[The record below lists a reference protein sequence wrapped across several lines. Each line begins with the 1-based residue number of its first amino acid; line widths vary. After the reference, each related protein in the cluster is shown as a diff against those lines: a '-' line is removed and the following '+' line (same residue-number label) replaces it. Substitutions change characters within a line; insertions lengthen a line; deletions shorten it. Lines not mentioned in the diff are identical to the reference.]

1 MGSSST
7 LRRAARLEACAEQLF
22 LLSESRGKEAAGFA
36 IANRR
41 ELSVYKAAVPARTL
55 IRSPAYKQKL
65 RQVAGGERDHG
76 IAFIGHSR
84 LVTDGGRELNRNNQ
98 PVITGGVAGVH
109 NGIIVN
115 HAALW
120 QRHGELQRQFE
131 VDSEVI
137 FALLGQR
144 LQAGVAPGAAARAV
158 FEELQGNA
166 SIACLFDDRDV
177 LLLAT
182 NNGSLYYRMSLP
194 GAAFVF
200 GSESYIVDRFA
211 ARHPR
216 EFGAAPTMHLRAGE
230 GLLVELQTLETS
242 AFSLASSPG
251 AGARGDQGASAPAH
265 PAVRRPPRR
274 VLDGA
279 AQDPPLPAP
288 PRSAS
293 PFDRAALEARYPYV
307 SLRDRLRRC
316 TRCVLPETMP
326 FIDFDASGVCAY
338 CRSRGPLAVLGDQA
352 LEELVAPHR
361 RSDGGPD
368 CIVGVSGGRDSIF
381 GLHYLK
387 QVLGMNPVAY
397 TYDWGMVT
405 DLARRNTARIC
416 GKLGIEHILVSADIQ
431 QKRAYI
437 RANVEAWLERPT
449 LGTVPL
455 FMAGDKA
462 YFYHLTRVR
471 EQLGVTLAFL
481 CENPLE
487 RTDFK
492 TGFAGV
498 PPVIVDANHA
508 YTLPWT
514 HQLELAAFYAKS
526 FIDNPRYLN
535 SSLLDSAKA
544 FAYYYVVKRDF
555 YNLYRYV
562 QWDEQVIERT
572 LFEEYDFERAEDTES
587 SWRIGDGTAAFYNYI
602 YHAIAGMTE
611 NDTFRSNQ
619 IRQGV
624 LTRERALELVER
636 DNRPRFASI
645 QWYLKTI
652 GLERTMSE
660 VLDRI
665 ERAPKLY
672 SRSSS
677 GSSSGAGAAAVSGS
691 PSSQRYSHTVPA
703 AGKLPLV
710 K

>member
-1 MGSSST
+1 MCGIFGGVFAGSSA

-36 IANRR
+36 IANRQQ
-41 ELSVYKAAVPARTL
+41 LAIYKAAVPARTM
-55 IRSPAYKQKL
+55 IRSRAYRQTL
-65 RQVAGGERDHG
+65 RQAASSERGHG

-98 PVITGGVAGVH
+98 PVITDGLAGVH

-115 HAALW
+115 HAELW
-120 QRHGELQRQFE
+120 QRHGQLRRQFE

-137 FALLGQR
+137 FALLRQR
-144 LQAGVAPGAAARAV
+144 LRAGEAPAAAASGV
-158 FEELQGNA
+158 FDELQGNA

-182 NNGSLYYRMSLP
+182 NNGSLYYRKSA
-194 GAAFVF
+194 GGKAFVF
-200 GSESYIVDRFA
+200 GSESYILDQFA
-211 ARHPR
+211 ARHGA
-216 EFGAAPTMHLRAGE
+216 EFGAAPTLHLRAGE
-230 GLLVELQTLETS
+230 GILVELQTLET
-242 AFSLASSPG
+242 AGFSLASSS
-251 AGARGDQGASAPAH
+251 ATGARGANGAAQQGALAMP
-265 PAVRRPPRR
+265 RPPRKL
-274 VLDGA
+274 LDGA
-279 AQDPPLPAP
+279 AQDPPPPVP
-288 PRSAS
+288 PRSAA
-293 PFDRAALEARYPYV
+293 PLDRAKLEAQFPYV
-307 SLRDRLRRC
+307 SLRNRLRRC
-316 TRCVLPETMP
+316 VRCVLPETMP
-326 FIDFDASGVCAY
+326 FIDFDAHGVCGY
-338 CRSRGPLAVLGDQA
+338 CRSRGPLAVLGDEA
-352 LEELVAPHR
+352 LEALVAPHR
-361 RSDGGPD
+361 RSDGRPD

-381 GLHYLK
+381 GLHYIK
-387 QVLGMNPVAY
+387 HVLGMNPVAY

-405 DLARRNTARIC
+405 DLARRNTSRIC
-416 GKLGIEHILVSADIQ
+416 GKLGIEHILVSADIP

-437 RANVEAWLERPT
+437 RANVEAWLARPT

-462 YFYHLTRVR
+462 YFYYLSRVR
-471 EQLGVTLAFL
+471 EQLGVKLAFL

-508 YTLPWT
+508 YTLPRS
-514 HQLELAAFYAKS
+514 HQLDLATFYAKS
-526 FIDNPRYLN
+526 FIENPRYLN

-562 QWDEQVIERT
+562 QWDEEVIERT
-572 LFEEYDFERAEDTES
+572 LLGEYDFERAEDTES
-587 SWRIGDGTAAFYNYI
+587 LWRIGDGTAAFYNYI
-602 YHAIAGMTE
+602 YHSMAGMTE

-619 IRQGV
+619 IRQGMME
-624 LTRERALELVER
+624 RGRALDLVER

-652 GLERTMSE
+652 GLEHTVSE
-660 VLDRI
+660 VLERI

-672 SRSSS
+672 PRS
-677 GSSSGAGAAAVSGS
+677 
-691 PSSQRYSHTVPA
+691 T
-703 AGKLPLV
+703 
-710 K
+710 

>member
-1 MGSSST
+1 MCGIFGAVFAGSST
-7 LRRAARLEACAEQLF
+7 LRGASRLEACAEELF

-36 IANRR
+36 IANQR
-41 ELSVYKAAVPARTL
+41 ELSVYKAAVPARTM
-55 IRSPAYKQKL
+55 IRSRAYRQKL
-65 RQVAGGERDHG
+65 RQVARAERSNG

-98 PVITGGVAGVH
+98 PVITGGIAGVH

-115 HAALW
+115 HAELW
-120 QRHGELQRQFE
+120 QRHGQLQRQFE

-137 FALLGQR
+137 FALLRHR
-144 LQAGVAPGAAARAV
+144 LQAGDTAAAAARTV
-158 FEELQGNA
+158 FDELQGNA
-166 SIACLFDDRDV
+166 SIACLFEDRDV

-182 NNGSLYYRMSLP
+182 NNGSLYYRKSAD
-194 GAAFVF
+194 GTAFVF

-211 ARHPR
+211 ARHTG
-216 EFGAAPTMHLRAGE
+216 ELGAAPTLHLRAGE
-230 GLLVELQTLETS
+230 GALVQLSTLETS
-242 AFSLASSPG
+242 TFSLASPARPG
-251 AGARGDQGASAPAH
+251 LARARGQSGAAHPEQPASAEAR
-265 PAVRRPPRR
+265 AAAPRLPR
-274 VLDGA
+274 KVLDGA
-279 AQDPPLPAP
+279 AQDPPPPVP
-288 PRSAS
+288 PRSAA
-293 PFDRAALEARYPYV
+293 PLDRAALDRQYPYL

-326 FIDFDASGVCAY
+326 FIDFDAHGVCAY
-338 CRSRGPLAVLGDQA
+338 CRTRGPLSVLGHEA
-352 LEELVAPHR
+352 LEALVAPHR
-361 RSDGGPD
+361 RSDGRPD

-405 DLARRNTARIC
+405 DLARRNTSRIC
-416 GKLGIEHILVSADIQ
+416 GKLGIEHILVSADIPL
-431 QKRAYI
+431 KRAYI

-449 LGTVPL
+449 LGTIPL

-462 YFYHLTRVR
+462 YFYYLSRAR

-498 PPVIVDANHA
+498 APVIVDANHA
-508 YTLPWT
+508 YTLPLT
-514 HQLELAAFYAKS
+514 HKLDLAAYYAKA
-526 FIDNPRYLN
+526 FLENPRYLN

-544 FAYYYVVKRDF
+544 FAYYYVVKRD
-555 YNLYRYV
+555 YHNLYRYV
-562 QWDEQVIERT
+562 QWDERVIERT
-572 LFEEYDFERAEDTES
+572 LLDEYDFERAEDTES
-587 SWRIGDGTAAFYNYI
+587 LWRIGDGTAAFYNYI

-624 LTRERALELVER
+624 IAREEALDLVER

-652 GLERTMSE
+652 GLERTVPE

-672 SRSSS
+672 ARS
-677 GSSSGAGAAAVSGS
+677 
-691 PSSQRYSHTVPA
+691 P
-703 AGKLPLV
+703 
-710 K
+710 